1 MQKILLCLMLGLAT
15 PMLSH
20 AATPVA
26 VTQAQAEPLK
36 IVIQVSDGDAKK
48 WNLSLNNALNVQ
60 KEVGKNAS
68 VIEIVAFGP
77 GINML
82 KFDSEVGA
90 RVQEALAA
98 GISIVACENS
108 MHGMQLKPA
117 DMLAGVGYVK
127 AGVVEIARKQQA
139 GYAYIRP

>member
-1 MQKILLCLMLGLAT
+1 MKKLLLCVMLGCIAPVT
-15 PMLSH
+15 SY

-26 VTQAQAEPLK
+26 VVQAAPLK

-60 KEVGKNAS
+60 REVGKDAS
-68 VIEIVAFGP
+68 VIEIVAFGS

-82 KFDSEVGA
+82 KFDSEVGG

-98 GISIVACENS
+98 GISMVACENS

-117 DMLAGVGYVK
+117 DMLTGVSYVK